1 MSKVTGAE
9 LELRPP
15 SEREVIYPTS
25 LRSELPDI
33 YRNLVSTH
41 NLHHVPNHKL
51 LFRDYAFFLASQ
63 MTKTGVIY

>member
-1 MSKVTGAE
+1 MSKVIGAE
-9 LELRPP
+9 PELRPP

-33 YRNLVSTH
+33 LRDLVSTR

-51 LFRDYAFFLASQ
+51 LFWDCAFFLASQ
-63 MTKTGVIY
+63 MTKTGVIS